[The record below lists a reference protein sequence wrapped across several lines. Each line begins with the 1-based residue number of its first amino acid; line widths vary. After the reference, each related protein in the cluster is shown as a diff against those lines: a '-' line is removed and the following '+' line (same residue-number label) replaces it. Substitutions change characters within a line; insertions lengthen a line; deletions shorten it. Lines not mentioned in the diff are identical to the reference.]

1 MTDSVPPSKHN
12 APRLF
17 QIFALGLVLAM
28 TWANL
33 RGHMI
38 SSLFN
43 DSDPASRSA
52 SGQVNHK

>member
-1 MTDSVPPSKHN
+1 MHKP
-12 APRLF
+12 PRLF

-28 TWANL
+28 SWANY
-33 RGHMI
+33 RGYMI

-52 SGQVNHK
+52 SGHVSHK

>member
-1 MTDSVPPSKHN
+1 MHKP
-12 APRLF
+12 PRLF

-52 SGQVNHK
+52 SGQVSHK